1 MANGYKPGDYFRQF
15 LNQLPQIYNA
25 KQNIDLQREKF
36 QYMKDEGIKDD
47 VYRGK
52 VLTANQERNK
62 LARDQFEQRQTQNTQ
77 DEEYRTAV
85 LDNANKTQEFN
96 DFNQAYKA
104 FSDAGNVEG
113 QEMLLKSKFKDNQQ
127 MVDTINENRDIKE
140 SMKQQVYSLDALP
153 PEQRLIQ
160 ARKLLSSPYLTED
173 LYNNL
178 TTITKGGKDELQFT
192 LQELKGTEFYPEYA
206 KLATIMNNPMPYLQ
220 YGEDP
225 SVFLGTIEKQMG
237 EIREKAFTGYKAGF
251 GEYRTYDN
259 VEDVDDNELDAYI
272 ADFGPLSTETYPS
285 FPFQFSPEEE
295 GQISRAGGGL
305 GFPISDKTQAPSK
318 KPLVVEDESGLEAL
332 VKEYEPKGSLGILEK
347 AAKEGSVIKPV
358 TGKIFKAISG
368 GLSDLDSADGSM
380 TGLTYPAV
388 LASKPADFDQ
398 RYQKASTKFK
408 KTLKDMYNLYLRLDP
423 EKGAYQ
429 TKFTTGNRKM
439 RSKIEKKLK
448 IYKKRGQGSGSPYRF
463 DEEIQ
468 SILDKIE
475 F

>member
-52 VLTANQERNK
+52 VLTANQERNN

-160 ARKLLSSPYLTED
+160 ARKL
-173 LYNNL
+173 
-178 TTITKGGKDELQFT
+178 
-192 LQELKGTEFYPEYA
+192 
-206 KLATIMNNPMPYLQ
+206 
-220 YGEDP
+220 
-225 SVFLGTIEKQMG
+225 
-237 EIREKAFTGYKAGF
+237 
-251 GEYRTYDN
+251 
-259 VEDVDDNELDAYI
+259 
-272 ADFGPLSTETYPS
+272 
-285 FPFQFSPEEE
+285 
-295 GQISRAGGGL
+295 
-305 GFPISDKTQAPSK
+305 
-318 KPLVVEDESGLEAL
+318 
-332 VKEYEPKGSLGILEK
+332 
-347 AAKEGSVIKPV
+347 
-358 TGKIFKAISG
+358 
-368 GLSDLDSADGSM
+368 
-380 TGLTYPAV
+380 
-388 LASKPADFDQ
+388 
-398 RYQKASTKFK
+398 
-408 KTLKDMYNLYLRLDP
+408 
-423 EKGAYQ
+423 
-429 TKFTTGNRKM
+429 
-439 RSKIEKKLK
+439 
-448 IYKKRGQGSGSPYRF
+448 
-463 DEEIQ
+463 
-468 SILDKIE
+468 
-475 F
+475 